1 MQYGERIRG
10 ERLEPGRTIGKLVEG
25 LEQESDNKEPE
36 G

>member
-10 ERLEPGRTIGKLVEG
+10 ERLEPGRTMGELVEG
-25 LEQESDNKEPE
+25 LEEGSDNKEPD